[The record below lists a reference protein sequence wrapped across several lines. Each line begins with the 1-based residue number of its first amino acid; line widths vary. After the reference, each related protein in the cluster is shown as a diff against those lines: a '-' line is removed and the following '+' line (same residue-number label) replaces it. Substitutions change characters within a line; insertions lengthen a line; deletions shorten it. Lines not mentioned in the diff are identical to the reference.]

1 MVNAARQ
8 SPEWTDKLMSINS
21 FNHIGSIV
29 MQQELMRIEKD
40 HLIEIAELQEK
51 LELCQR
57 DNYPQLVSFLHDELI
72 DMQQELIRIEKDYLI
87 EISELQE
94 KLELYQRKLINA
106 NDALQ
111 KITEGKNQ

>member
-8 SPEWTDKLMSINS
+8 SREWTDKLMSINS

-29 MQQELMRIEKD
+29 MQQELMRTEKD

-57 DNYPQLVSFLHDELI
+57 E
-72 DMQQELIRIEKDYLI
+72 
-87 EISELQE
+87 
-94 KLELYQRKLINA
+94 LINA

>member
-8 SPEWTDKLMSINS
+8 SHEWTDKLMSINS
-21 FNHIGSIV
+21 FNHISSIV

-40 HLIEIAELQEK
+40 HLIEIDELQEK

-57 DNYPQLVSFLHDELI
+57 E
-72 DMQQELIRIEKDYLI
+72 
-87 EISELQE
+87 
-94 KLELYQRKLINA
+94 LINA

-111 KITEGKNQ
+111 KITEGKN

>member
-8 SPEWTDKLMSINS
+8 SHEWTDKLMSINS
-21 FNHIGSIV
+21 FNHISSIV

-40 HLIEIAELQEK
+40 YLIEIAELREK

-57 DNYPQLVSFLHDELI
+57 E
-72 DMQQELIRIEKDYLI
+72 
-87 EISELQE
+87 
-94 KLELYQRKLINA
+94 LINA

-111 KITEGKNQ
+111 KITEGKN

>member
-29 MQQELMRIEKD
+29 MQQELIRIEKD
-40 HLIEIAELQEK
+40 H
-51 LELCQR
+51 
-57 DNYPQLVSFLHDELI
+57 
-72 DMQQELIRIEKDYLI
+72 LI

-94 KLELYQRKLINA
+94 KLELCQRELINA

>member
-8 SPEWTDKLMSINS
+8 SHEWTDKLMSINS
-21 FNHIGSIV
+21 FNHISSIV
-29 MQQELMRIEKD
+29 MQQELMRIKKD

-57 DNYPQLVSFLHDELI
+57 E
-72 DMQQELIRIEKDYLI
+72 
-87 EISELQE
+87 
-94 KLELYQRKLINA
+94 LINA

-111 KITEGKNQ
+111 KITEGKINV

>member
-8 SPEWTDKLMSINS
+8 SHEWTDKLMSINS

-40 HLIEIAELQEK
+40 HLIEIAELREK

-57 DNYPQLVSFLHDELI
+57 E
-72 DMQQELIRIEKDYLI
+72 
-87 EISELQE
+87 
-94 KLELYQRKLINA
+94 LINA

>member
-1 MVNAARQ
+1 MVQAARQ

-21 FNHIGSIV
+21 FNRIGSIV

-40 HLIEIAELQEK
+40 YLIEIDELQEK

-57 DNYPQLVSFLHDELI
+57 E
-72 DMQQELIRIEKDYLI
+72 
-87 EISELQE
+87 
-94 KLELYQRKLINA
+94 LINA

-111 KITEGKNQ
+111 KITEGKN

>member
-8 SPEWTDKLMSINS
+8 SHEWTDKLMSINS
-21 FNHIGSIV
+21 FNRIGSIV

-40 HLIEIAELQEK
+40 YLIEIDELREK

-57 DNYPQLVSFLHDELI
+57 E
-72 DMQQELIRIEKDYLI
+72 
-87 EISELQE
+87 
-94 KLELYQRKLINA
+94 LINA

-111 KITEGKNQ
+111 KITEGKN

>member
-1 MVNAARQ
+1 MVNVARQ
-8 SPEWTDKLMSINS
+8 SLEWTDKLMSINS

-57 DNYPQLVSFLHDELI
+57 E
-72 DMQQELIRIEKDYLI
+72 
-87 EISELQE
+87 
-94 KLELYQRKLINA
+94 LINA

>member
-8 SPEWTDKLMSINS
+8 SHEWTDKLMSINS
-21 FNHIGSIV
+21 FNHISSIV

-40 HLIEIAELQEK
+40 YLIEIDELREK

-57 DNYPQLVSFLHDELI
+57 E
-72 DMQQELIRIEKDYLI
+72 
-87 EISELQE
+87 
-94 KLELYQRKLINA
+94 LINA

-111 KITEGKNQ
+111 KITEGKN

>member
-8 SPEWTDKLMSINS
+8 SHEWTDKLMSINS
-21 FNHIGSIV
+21 FNRIGSIV

-40 HLIEIAELQEK
+40 YLIEIDELQEK

-57 DNYPQLVSFLHDELI
+57 E
-72 DMQQELIRIEKDYLI
+72 
-87 EISELQE
+87 
-94 KLELYQRKLINA
+94 LINA

-111 KITEGKNQ
+111 KITEGKN